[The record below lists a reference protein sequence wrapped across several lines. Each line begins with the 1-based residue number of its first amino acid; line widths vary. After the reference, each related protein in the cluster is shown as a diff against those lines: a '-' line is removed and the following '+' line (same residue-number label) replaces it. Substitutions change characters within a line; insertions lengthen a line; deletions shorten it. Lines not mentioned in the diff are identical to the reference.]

1 MRYLSYVLRRLVH
14 LLPVAFGITLVVFF
28 MIHLVPGDPAVTLLG
43 TRATAPAV
51 AALRQS
57 LGLDEPLWSQYLH
70 FLGRLVQGDLGD
82 SLFYRAPVGTLV
94 GERLSVTIWLL
105 VAATVISVLISVP
118 LAVLAASRRGTVT
131 DQAIRAVPLV
141 GLGMPAF
148 WVGIMLILLLSLK
161 AGLFPV
167 SGFGETFGEHLHSIV
182 LPGLTVALA
191 LTPIL
196 IRSLRTSM
204 IGVLDSDYV
213 VTANAKGL
221 SHSRVIV
228 SHTLRNAAVSSVTV
242 LGVNIAYLV
251 GSTLVVERVFALP
264 GLGTLM
270 LDAIFNR
277 DFAVVQGVT
286 LVFAVMVVVVN
297 LLTDVAHAALDPRV
311 QLA

>member
-1 MRYLSYVLRRLVH
+1 MRYVHYIGRRLVH

-28 MIHLVPGDPAVTLLG
+28 MIHLVPGDPARTLLG
-43 TRATAPAV
+43 TRATEEGV
-51 AALRQS
+51 AALRAA
-57 LGLDEPLWSQYLH
+57 LGLDEPLWQQYLH
-70 FLGRLVQGDLGD
+70 FLGQLLRGNLGE
-82 SLFYRAPVGTLV
+82 SLFYKAPVNELV
-94 GERLSVTIWLL
+94 MERLPATLWLL

-131 DQAIRAVPLV
+131 DQTIRAVPLV
-141 GLGMPAF
+141 GLGMPSF

-167 SGFGETFGEHLHSIV
+167 SGFGTTPLEHLHSII

-196 IRSLRTSM
+196 VRSLRTSM

-221 SHSRVIV
+221 RHSRVIL

-270 LDAIFNR
+270 LDGIFNR

-286 LVFAVMVVVVN
+286 LVFAIMVVVIN